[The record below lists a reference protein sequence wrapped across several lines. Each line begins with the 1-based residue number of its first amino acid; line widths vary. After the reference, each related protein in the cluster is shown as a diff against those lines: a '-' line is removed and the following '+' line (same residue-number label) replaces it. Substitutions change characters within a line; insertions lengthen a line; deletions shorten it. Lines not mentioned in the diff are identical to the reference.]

1 MQVKNY
7 SPHIILLAAPA
18 LVLIMIALSI
28 FCGAKQM
35 DIITIKEAV
44 FQFDPTNV
52 DHQIIMSSRL
62 PRVIGTMLIGGAL
75 AVSGA
80 LMQGVTRNYLA
91 SPGIMGISDGSM
103 FAVTLSMILLPH
115 ASPLERIIFSLVGS
129 ALGAG
134 IVYGLGSMLPNGL
147 SPVRLAILGTII
159 GTFLSSLAAALAIYF
174 EISQDI
180 SFWYHARLH
189 QLQPEQVQLAISFI
203 VAGMLAAL
211 WLGRS
216 VTVLSLGEEVA
227 ISLGQRTTVV
237 KVVAA
242 VAVMFLTGS
251 AVALAGKV
259 TFVGLI
265 IPHITR
271 FFTGADYK
279 WVIPCSGVLG
289 GIFLALSDIVSRLLN
304 YPFETPVGVIT
315 SLVGVPFFLYLARKK
330 GGNKYA

>member
-1 MQVKNY
+1 MHIKKY
-7 SPHIILLAAPA
+7 SPYIILLATPA
-18 LVLIMIALSI
+18 LMIMITVLSI
-28 FCGAKQM
+28 LYGVKQIDVTTIQGAF
-35 DIITIKEAV
+35 

-80 LMQGVTRNYLA
+80 LMQGITRNYLA
-91 SPGIMGISDGSM
+91 SPGIMGISDGSIL
-103 FAVTLSMILLPH
+103 AVTLSMILLPH
-115 ASPLERIIFSLVGS
+115 ASDLQRIVFSFAGS

-134 IVYGLGSMLPNGL
+134 IVFGLGALLPNGL
-147 SPVRLAILGTII
+147 APVRMAILGTII

-174 EISQDI
+174 QISQDI

-189 QLQPEQVQLAISFI
+189 QLQPEQVQLAIPF
-203 VAGMLAAL
+203 VVVGMLGAL
-211 WLGRS
+211 WISRS
-216 VTVLSLGEEVA
+216 VTVLSLGEDVA
-227 ISLGQRTTVV
+227 TSLGMRTTVI
-237 KVVAA
+237 KAVAGA
-242 VAVMFLTGS
+242 AVMFLTGS

-259 TFVGLI
+259 AFVGLI

-271 FFTGADYK
+271 FLVGADYK
-279 WVIPCSGVLG
+279 WVIPCSGALG
-289 GIFLALSDIVSRLLN
+289 AIFLALSDIVSRYLN

-315 SLVGVPFFLYLARKK
+315 SLIGVPFFLYLARKK